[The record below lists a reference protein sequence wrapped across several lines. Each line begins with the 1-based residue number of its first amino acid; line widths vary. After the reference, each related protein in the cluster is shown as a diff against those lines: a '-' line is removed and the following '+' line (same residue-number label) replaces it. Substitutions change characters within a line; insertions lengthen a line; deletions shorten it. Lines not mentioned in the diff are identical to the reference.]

1 LLQVKSQQRPDYL
14 SKVLFLFYPST
25 GKNVEL
31 ESAVLMTVRD
41 ISKTYVLRT
50 LFRGLSLVIEPGERI
65 GVIGPNGAGK
75 STLMKILAGL
85 EAPDEGLVVG
95 EPGLRAVY
103 VPQDDHFEVGS
114 TPRQIVTDAARIS
127 VVVHDE
133 HEAEIL
139 AGIQLGKAG
148 FDESNIDSEAHSLSG
163 GWRKRLT
170 IARALAMGGGDPEL
184 IMLDEPTN
192 HLDLQGIRWLETIV
206 QRSAGT
212 GSGSSAIFVT
222 HDRAFL
228 ESVATRVIEISDAY
242 PGGMLSVRGNYTE
255 FLRRKQEYLDSIAKE
270 EQVLSNQV
278 RKDLEWLS
286 RGPQGRQT
294 KAKGRID
301 ASYDRMRDLDEV
313 RARNIAAGRKGAG
326 LDFNAS
332 GRKTKKLLVVKGI
345 SKSFGEN
352 HLFRELDLTL
362 SPGSCVGL
370 LGPNGSGKTTLIRV
384 LTGKLDADKG
394 SLKLADPIPEMVLF
408 SQYREMFDPN
418 TPLREALSPGAEQ
431 VSFRGNTVHITAWA
445 KRFLFKEEQLDQPVK
460 SLSGGELARIHIASI
475 MLQPADVLVLDEPTN
490 DLDIPTLEILEEAL
504 EEFPGALILVTHD
517 RAMLD
522 RLATTYVALDGK
534 GASGA
539 YASLSQALNAT
550 LVEKPKPE
558 KKSSDYGLK
567 PTTKRGGLTYHEK
580 REYANI
586 EGDIAQAELLVE
598 KAQLHLADPLVS
610 ANHTK
615 MTEACSNLD
624 EAQKTVEMLYSRWEE
639 LEAKA

>member
-1 LLQVKSQQRPDYL
+1 
-14 SKVLFLFYPST
+14 
-25 GKNVEL
+25 
-31 ESAVLMTVRD
+31 MTARN

-75 STLMKILAGL
+75 STLLKILAGI
-85 EAPDEGLVVG
+85 ETADEGLIVSN
-95 EPGLRAVY
+95 PGLRAVY
-103 VPQDDHFEVGS
+103 VPQDDQFTKGCTS
-114 TPRQIVTDAARIS
+114 RQIVTEAAAS
-127 VVVHDE
+127 ASVVHDE
-133 HEAEIL
+133 HEAEII
-139 AGIQLGKAG
+139 AEIQLSKAG
-148 FDESNIDSEAHSLSG
+148 FDSTNLDADAHSLSG
-163 GWRKRLT
+163 GWRKRLS
-170 IARALAMGGGDPEL
+170 IARALASGGGDPEL
-184 IMLDEPTN
+184 ILLDEPTN

-206 QRSAGT
+206 QRSAGN
-212 GSGSSAIFVT
+212 GSGSSALFVT

-228 ESVATRVIEISDAY
+228 ESIATRIIEISEAY

-255 FLRRKQEYLDSIAKE
+255 FLRRKKEYLDEISKA

-301 ASYDRMRDLDEV
+301 ASYGRIRDLDEV

-332 GRKTKKLLVVKGI
+332 GRRTKKLLVAKGI
-345 SKSFGEN
+345 SKSFGDN
-352 HLFRELDLTL
+352 NLFKDLDLTL

-384 LTGKLDADKG
+384 LTGKLDADEG
-394 SLKLADPIPEMVLF
+394 TIKLADPAPEMVLF

-418 TPLREALSPGAEQ
+418 TTLRNALSPGAEQ
-431 VSFRGNTVHITAWA
+431 VSFRGKTIHITGWA

-504 EEFPGALILVTHD
+504 EDFPGALILVTHD

-522 RLATTYVALDGK
+522 RLATTYVALDGN
-534 GASGA
+534 GECGV
-539 YASLSQALNAT
+539 YASLMQALSAT
-550 LVEKPKPE
+550 AVEKPKPE
-558 KKSSDYGLK
+558 KNASDYGLK
-567 PTTKRGGLTYHEK
+567 PTTSRGGLTYHEK
-580 REYANI
+580 REYADI
-586 EGDIAQAELLVE
+586 EGDIAEAEQLVE
-598 KAQLHLADPLVS
+598 HAQTHLANPKVS
-610 ANHTK
+610 ADHKK
-615 MTEACSNLD
+615 MTDACMQLD
-624 EAQKTVEMLYSRWEE
+624 NAQKQVEMLYSRWEE

>member
-1 LLQVKSQQRPDYL
+1 
-14 SKVLFLFYPST
+14 
-25 GKNVEL
+25 
-31 ESAVLMTVRD
+31 MTARD

-85 EAPDEGLVVG
+85 ESPDQGSIVT

-103 VPQDDHFEVGS
+103 VPQDDQFPVGT
-114 TPRQIVTDAARIS
+114 TPRQIVTEAA
-127 VVVHDE
+127 VKAVTVHDE
-133 HEAEIL
+133 HEAETL

-148 FDESNIDSEAHSLSG
+148 FDESNLDADAHSLSG

-170 IARALAMGGGDPEL
+170 IARALASGGGDPEL

-206 QRSAGT
+206 QRSAAT

-228 ESVATRVIEISDAY
+228 ESVSTRILEISDAY

-270 EQVLSNQV
+270 EQILSNQV

-301 ASYDRMRDLDEV
+301 ASHERMRDLEEV
-313 RARNIAAGRKGAG
+313 RARNVAAGRKGAG

-332 GRKTKKLLVVKGI
+332 GRKTKKLLVTKGL

-352 HLFRELDLTL
+352 HLFRDLDLTL
-362 SPGSCVGL
+362 SPGTCVGL

-384 LTGKLDADKG
+384 LTGKLEADEG
-394 SLKLADPIPEMVLF
+394 TIKLSDPAPEMVLF
-408 SQYREMFDPN
+408 SQYREMFDPE

-431 VSFRGNTVHITAWA
+431 VSFRGKTVHITAWA

-522 RLATTYVALDGK
+522 RLATTYVALDGR
-534 GASGA
+534 GASGV
-539 YASLSQALNAT
+539 YASLSQALNVT
-550 LVEKPKPE
+550 VLEKPKPE
-558 KKSSDYGLK
+558 KAAASHGLK

-580 REYANI
+580 REYATIEDNI
-586 EGDIAQAELLVE
+586 AEAEGALEQARE
-598 KAQLHLADPLVS
+598 HLSDPVV
-610 ANHTK
+610 AGDHTK
-615 MTEACSNLD
+615 MTEACMKLD
-624 EAQKTVEMLYSRWEE
+624 EAQKKVDTLYARWEE